1 MTLTASPST
10 ASAVE
15 RAAFGDLEVSE
26 SWFASVDHRVVGRVM
41 SGAAMLIGAA
51 AMALWALVASK
62 FDAAVR
68 GKLEVVDFL
77 GAGSDG
83 GFAWER
89 IERAVQSGLSPF
101 VVIPLFLGVA
111 TVAVPRQIGATRM
124 AFPRLQAFVLW
135 GYLTATALYVASYAV
150 GDGPP
155 QINLF
160 GKFPDIT
167 GAGNRATSLQLGSL
181 MLVTIVTLLGAAN
194 IVATVATQ
202 RRIGLR
208 LGRIGSFSFA
218 SLVTSGIL
226 LISSSVF
233 LAGLGLLLIDR
244 EFGGN
249 ITLGEFGRIWSHA
262 LWFPGRPEALLLL
275 LPGLGALVDIAAAKV
290 NSKPVGGVAANAL
303 LGAYGIFSLTAW
315 ASDSWVQ
322 GHVIQPTSTLQSAL
336 VVAPLGLLLLLVLGT
351 VGPNAKNLKPDASL
365 LFAIGMVLLVLLA
378 VVNVALVAIRDV
390 APDGGLE
397 LWQFSQLS
405 LLSVGAAVLGF
416 LAAATEFIPR
426 SLGRKA
432 PAAPASLAGL
442 ASLGGFAIGALGI
455 AGIAFQKNLDKSAGA
470 LSGIALVG
478 GFIAAGGLALSALNA
493 FGAARGPLLET
504 ETRTDSSLEAA
515 H

>member
-10 ASAVE
+10 ASAVD

-62 FDAAVR
+62 FDAAAR
-68 GKLEVVDFL
+68 GALENVDFL
-77 GAGSDG
+77 GVGPDG

-89 IERAVQSGLSPF
+89 IERAVQGGLSPF

-111 TVAVPRQIGATRM
+111 TVAVPRQIGASRM

-155 QINLF
+155 QVNLF

-167 GAGNRATSLQLGSL
+167 GAGNRATSLHLGAL
-181 MLVTIVTLLGAAN
+181 MLVTIVSLLGAAN

-208 LGRIGSFSFA
+208 FGRIGSFSFA
-218 SLVTSGIL
+218 SMVTSGIL
-226 LISSSVF
+226 LLSSSVF

-249 ITLGEFGRIWSHA
+249 LTLGEFGRIWSHA

-290 NSKPVGGVAANAL
+290 NSKPVGGVTANAL
-303 LGAYGIFSLTAW
+303 LGAFGVFSLTAW
-315 ASDSWVQ
+315 ASDSWIQ
-322 GHVIQPTSTLQSAL
+322 GHMIQPTSTLQSAL

-351 VGPNAKNLKPDASL
+351 IGPNVKNLKPDASL
-365 LFAIGMVLLVLLA
+365 LFAVGMVLLVLLA
-378 VVNVALVAIRDV
+378 VANVAVVAIRDV
-390 APDGGLE
+390 AEGGIE
-397 LWQFSQLS
+397 LWQFSQMS
-405 LLSVGAAVLGF
+405 LLSVGAALLGL

-442 ASLGGFAIGALGI
+442 ASLGGFAIGALGV

-470 LSGIALVG
+470 LSIIALVG

-504 ETRTDSSLEAA
+504 DSDHRSVEAA